1 MLGGGNP
8 WRGMIYGMSNRLGWG
23 GDPRYIWK
31 IWDEFGIEDS
41 KMIGYWEADCPV
53 KTDNKDILATVY
65 TKKDKALI
73 SIASWAK
80 EPVNCRLT
88 IDWKKL
94 GFSPSDFHAPAIK
107 RFQDEKTF
115 APDVEIPVEAGKGL
129 LLVVVGK

>member
-1 MLGGGNP
+1 
-8 WRGMIYGMSNRLGWG
+8 
-23 GDPRYIWK
+23 
-31 IWDEFGIEDS
+31 
-41 KMIGYWEADCPV
+41 MIGYWEAECPV

-80 EPVNCRLT
+80 EPVNCRLM

-94 GFSPSDFHAPAIK
+94 GLNTSDLHAPAIK

-115 APDVEIPVEAGKGL
+115 APDAEIPVEPAKGW
-129 LLVVVGK
+129 LLVVGGDSP